1 MANHTKGTGLAGS
14 TAIEKVDKVQIEIL
28 DTQMSPESLKAITA
42 LRTAK
47 IPKEDIQKH
56 PGKGGKVF
64 SYVSHIRA
72 TETMHNALGMNW
84 EWQILDYQLLPDKSA
99 VARGQMT
106 LHYRDIEGN
115 ARTRTITEVGGFED
129 LTGKF
134 PMCNIILGASSRAL
148 LRCMLRAF
156 GYGRELYPEDEST
169 PDEKA
174 AWNILVKYATL
185 KKVPKEVLKKALKEA
200 GFTAET
206 LVDRFEE
213 AYALVQKLATP
224 DTTEPEL

>member
-47 IPKEDIQKH
+47 IPKEYIKKH
-56 PGKGGKVF
+56 PGKGGKIF
-64 SYVSHIRA
+64 SYVSHVHA
-72 TETMHNALGMNW
+72 TEDMHNALGMNW
-84 EWQILDYQLLPDKSA
+84 DWQILDYQLFPDRSA
-99 VARGQMT
+99 AARGQMT
-106 LHYRDIEGN
+106 LHWTDREGG
-115 ARTRTITEVGGFED
+115 AHIRTITEVGGFED

-134 PMCNIILGASSRAL
+134 PSSNIVLGACSRAL

-156 GYGRELYPEDEST
+156 LYGRELYPEDEST

-174 AWNILVKYATL
+174 TWNILVKYATL